1 MNLKAVN
8 EYKQVRD
15 LLEYIGLSPL
25 ELDEQVFIEY
35 IEDNGFHILKKEL
48 IIKKS
53 SGKEFLIKDKLRELD
68 SKLKK

>member
-1 MNLKAVN
+1 MNLK
-8 EYKQVRD
+8 
-15 LLEYIGLSPL
+15 
-25 ELDEQVFIEY
+25 VFIEY